1 MIRSLLAIGVVL
13 YSAIALIQIT
23 SRPVVR
29 GESILLSLL
38 LLLIVAIVWSRDKNR
53 IKTVEMIVI
62 WICVLFFAGYAILI
76 LGGWL

>member
-29 GESILLSLL
+29 GESVFLSLL
-38 LLLIVAIVWSRDKNR
+38 FLLIVAILWSRDKNR

-76 LGGWL
+76 LGGLL